1 MELRRGESFR
11 RWLGKKEQ
19 DGENGTRK
27 TTLGRR
33 EVDWVWGSL
42 LGCPID
48 EGMYVERRV
57 GPLF

>member
-1 MELRRGESFR
+1 MELRRGESFQ

-27 TTLGRR
+27 TTVGRR
-33 EVDWVWGSL
+33 YVDWVWGSL

-57 GPLF
+57 